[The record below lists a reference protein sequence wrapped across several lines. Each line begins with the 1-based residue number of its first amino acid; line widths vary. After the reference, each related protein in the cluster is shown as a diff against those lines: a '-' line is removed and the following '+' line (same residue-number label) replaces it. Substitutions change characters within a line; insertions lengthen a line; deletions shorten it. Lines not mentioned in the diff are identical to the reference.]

1 MAKKGQKFRKYSSKM
16 KQEVI
21 RLHMDEKLPKKTIA
35 SLLGIPESRVRLWIK
50 NYLTYGNIELKRG
63 RPKKETTEEEMER
76 LRAENAYLKL
86 LVEKILEE
94 REIKKKQKLK

>member
-1 MAKKGQKFRKYSSKM
+1 
-16 KQEVI
+16 
-21 RLHMDEKLPKKTIA
+21 
-35 SLLGIPESRVRLWIK
+35 LWIK